1 VTKTLESIYLDHAAT
16 TSLRPEAMR
25 AMEEVYR
32 RGDGNASGTHSQA
45 RQAKNAL
52 EAAREQAALLI
63 GAQRPQNIV
72 FTAGGTESDNLAV
85 IGAALHSDNRK
96 VVVSGIEHK
105 AVLRAAASLER
116 FGYSV
121 DDIAPTAGCV
131 VTPDAARR
139 IISSDTAVVSIMT
152 ANNETGV
159 IQPIAELV
167 DVVRDVAPQAVF
179 HTDAVQAFNAMDV
192 SVSDTSV
199 DLLSLSGH
207 KFGGPTGVGLLF
219 VATGVVLDPIIH
231 GGGHE
236 AGLRSGTS
244 NVAGIVGMVAAMQ
257 ATAADRDRFRT
268 AAGAERD
275 VFEATLSRR
284 LRNIEVT
291 AQTTPRMAHF
301 SHVRFPGISSE
312 SLLIR
317 LDQNKIAAAAG
328 SACQSG
334 AIDPSHVLKA
344 MGMSEEAVAECVRF
358 TFGWDTAPGDGR
370 RFGEAVADVVE
381 LIR

>member
-1 VTKTLESIYLDHAAT
+1 MTLESIYLDHAAT
-16 TSLRPEAMR
+16 TTLRPEAMQ

-32 RGDGNASGTHSQA
+32 RGDGNASGAHTRA
-45 RQAKNAL
+45 RQAKNSL
-52 EAAREQAALLI
+52 EAAREHAALLI
-63 GAQRPQNIV
+63 GAERPQNIV
-72 FTAGGTESDNLAV
+72 FTAGGTEADNLAV
-85 IGAALHSDNRK
+85 IGAALHSDHRG
-96 VVVSGIEHK
+96 VAVSGIEHK
-105 AVLRAAASLER
+105 AVLNAAASLER

-121 DDIAPTAGCV
+121 DHIVPTADGV
-131 VTPDAARR
+131 VAPDAAREV
-139 IISSDTAVVSIMT
+139 IGSDTAVVSIMT

-159 IQPIAELV
+159 IQPMEELV
-167 DVVRDVAPQAVF
+167 EVVRDAAPLAVF

-219 VATGVVLDPIIH
+219 VGTGVGLDPILH

-244 NVAGIVGMVAAMQ
+244 NVAGIVGMVAAME
-257 ATAADRDRFRT
+257 ATAADRERFRSV
-268 AAGAERD
+268 AGTERD
-275 VFEATLSRR
+275 DFEATLTQR
-284 LRNIEVT
+284 LGHIEVT
-291 AQTTPRMAHF
+291 AEAAPRMAHF
-301 SHVRFPGISSE
+301 SHVRFRGISSE

-317 LDQNKIAAAAG
+317 LDQKEIAAAAG

-344 MGMSEEAVAECVRF
+344 MGMSGEAMGECVRF
-358 TFGWDTAPGDGR
+358 TFGWETTPGDGR
-370 RFGEAVADVVE
+370 RFGEAVAGVVE
-381 LIR
+381 LLR